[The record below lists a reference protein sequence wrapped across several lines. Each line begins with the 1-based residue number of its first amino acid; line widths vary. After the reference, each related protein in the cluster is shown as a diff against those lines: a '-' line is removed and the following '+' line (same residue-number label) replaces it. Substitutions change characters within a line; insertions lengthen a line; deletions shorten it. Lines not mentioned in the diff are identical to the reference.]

1 MAVSDAICG
10 SKEGKDMVE
19 VERKGKDEA
28 VVRSLNDVLLVC
40 AVVETLFQFSATD
53 KAKDFGLSL
62 ASQKSEPMLFKKRYA
77 PQHK

>member
-28 VVRSLNDVLLVC
+28 VVRSPNDVLLVC

-53 KAKDFGLSL
+53 KANVKIL
-62 ASQKSEPMLFKKRYA
+62 ASLSP
-77 PQHK
+77 HKNPNPCF